1 MRQAIALVLCTLL
14 LCGVFAVSA
23 HAAEAAPGPSPAPYS
38 EVPPGFDYTGSTLS
52 YTAPATLDDTFA
64 LPCGDT
70 GFTQLHSVLD
80 PVVLPCVV
88 QAGDAFYAVSLP
100 IAWDFSTV
108 DANTPGSYT
117 ASGSILLPAGA
128 ALAGGLA
135 GTITVA
141 VQVAAPATFVLAS
154 FDEPERVDAVAFATG
169 TSTATLED
177 WFSSS
182 VMGFTGYDA
191 AGNPY
196 DLLSGTWSFA
206 AVNTAVPGV
215 YYAFVSPSLGADYT
229 LQAGTALPRQLCTVS
244 IQTPGQ
250 PDLNCCV
257 AGRGFLHFPWV
268 LSAAQEEQLGD
279 FTLWLRQ
286 DDGEWANLQ
295 EGFLFVADGLQLSQ
309 RMLSYGSTYALK
321 VAYPGGETGVLT
333 FTYSDALH
341 ILDYSGGDRDGG
353 DAGGE
358 DAQTGTQ
365 TAPTTP
371 ETPADTNGASTPAG
385 GDATPVLT
393 GAAAGGSP
401 TTQGTAAVQEQA
413 PQPSTP
419 GTPAVKGSGNSS
431 AAGPAT
437 APPAVVNESYT
448 PEETVISGLRLR
460 DLCGEGDTVVFG
472 SGNLTASIP
481 SALLLALHLQ
491 NTDTLSVSLACPQN
505 GQLVFRVTAGGKP
518 VAPLTGTTL
527 RLRYLPQAQ
536 NAVILVQN
544 ESGVLADDISYDG
557 EFLRFTVN
565 DAGSYTVSEQQNPQK
580 GESKISPL
588 LPVSGSLILAACGGT
603 LLKRWRH
610 G

>member
-1 MRQAIALVLCTLL
+1 MKQAIALVLCTLL
-14 LCGVFAVSA
+14 LCAVFAVSA
-23 HAAEAAPGPSPAPYS
+23 RAAEADPSASAAPYS
-38 EVPPGFDYTGSTLS
+38 EVPPGFDYAGSTLS
-52 YTAPATLDDTFA
+52 YTAPATLDGTFA

-80 PVVLPCVV
+80 PVVLPGVV
-88 QAGDAFYAVSLP
+88 QAGDTFYAVSLP

-128 ALAGGLA
+128 ALAGRLP
-135 GTITVA
+135 GTVAIA
-141 VQVAAPATFVLAS
+141 VQVAAPGTVVLAR
-154 FDEPERVDAVAFATG
+154 FDEPERIDAAAFPTG
-169 TSTATLED
+169 TSTATLAN

-182 VMGFTGYDA
+182 VIGFTGYDA
-191 AGNPY
+191 AGKPY

-215 YYAFVSPSLGADYT
+215 YYAFVSPALGAGYT
-229 LQAGTALPRQLCTVS
+229 LQAGVTLPRQLCAVS

-268 LSAAQEEQLGD
+268 LSAAQEEQLSE

-286 DDGEWANLQ
+286 DDGECGNLQ

-309 RMLSYGSTYALK
+309 RMLSYGSTYALQ

-385 GDATPVLT
+385 GDAAPVLT
-393 GAAAGGSP
+393 GTAAEGNPA
-401 TTQGTAAVQEQA
+401 TQGITAVQEQA
-413 PQPSTP
+413 TQPSAT
-419 GTPAVKGSGNSS
+419 GTPAVKGSGS
-431 AAGPAT
+431 AAGAATTSPA
-437 APPAVVNESYT
+437 AVTESYT
-448 PEETVISGLRLR
+448 PGETVISGLRLR

-481 SALLLALHLQ
+481 STLLLALQLQ
-491 NTDTLSVSLACPQN
+491 NTDTLSVTLYCPQN

-544 ESGVLADDISYDG
+544 ESGVQAADISYDG

-565 DAGSYTVSEQQNPQK
+565 DAGTYTVSEQQSPQK

-588 LPVSGSLILAACGGT
+588 LPVSGSLILVACGGT